1 MKSVKSSEIN
11 SVFDSIITLIVGL
24 RKYFKSLGRVAMEV
38 TGMAETAEMAETVVI
53 VKTDVQDPPERM
65 AEMPEKMETIMIVR
79 ELYPLGYWLYRT
91 TTIPQASAIKLAIK
105 VTQ

>member
-38 TGMAETAEMAETVVI
+38 TGMTETAEMAGMAKTVVI
-53 VKTDVQDPPERM
+53 VKTDV
-65 AEMPEKMETIMIVR
+65 R
-79 ELYPLGYWLYRT
+79 EFYPLGYWLYRT